1 MGKTVYEIENSMS
14 YAELLEWISFYKL
27 EPFGNE
33 ERMFDARHGTLCSLV
48 VNALGSESKPIDF
61 MMYKREEVE
70 DTSPNWEAKLLKAM
84 TTV

>member
-1 MGKTVYEIENSMS
+1 MS
-14 YAELLEWISFYKL
+14 YAEYLEWMKFYEQ

-48 VNALGSESKPIDF
+48 VNALGSELKPIDF
-61 MMYKREEVE
+61 MMYKHKEDEEATP
-70 DTSPNWEAKLLKAM
+70 DWEAKLLKAI